1 MGLPGMEDDWLV
13 QAAKTALWFEERM
26 SLANASRL
34 GFIRRR
40 VSRKEKARNVA
51 ECQQPDACLTT
62 VARDSRVLVDSLR
75 CWVRLAGA
83 AGVSKLEREDLGAQL
98 PFVPVGIDDLP
109 SEQVVEIEADGVIVR
124 LPANSSAIRIVAV
137 AAYLGRL
144 A

>member
-1 MGLPGMEDDWLV
+1 MDEDWLV
-13 QAAKTALWFEERM
+13 QAAKTALWLEEDM
-26 SLANASRL
+26 SLAKAGRL

-40 VSRKEKARNVA
+40 VSREERARIVA
-51 ECQQPDACLTT
+51 ECRQPGACLTA
-62 VARDSRVLVDSLR
+62 VARRNRVLVESLR
-75 CWVRLAGA
+75 RWVRLAGG
-83 AGVSKLEREDLGAQL
+83 AGVAKLEREDLGAQP
-98 PFVPVGIDDLP
+98 PFVPVVVDDLP